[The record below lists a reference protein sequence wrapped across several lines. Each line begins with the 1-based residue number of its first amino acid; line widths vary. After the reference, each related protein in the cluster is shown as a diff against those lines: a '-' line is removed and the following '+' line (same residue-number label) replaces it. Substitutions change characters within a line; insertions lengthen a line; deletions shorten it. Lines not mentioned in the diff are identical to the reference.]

1 MLLKDYKTELGI
13 IKNSHILKNPNRL
26 YLDYKNSLDK
36 KIEKLILLD
45 PMNSLKR
52 GYSILKKNDIY
63 ISSVKE
69 LKKEDVVNIKLI
81 DGNIKAN
88 VLDKEEI

>member
-45 PMNSLKR
+45 PMDSLKR